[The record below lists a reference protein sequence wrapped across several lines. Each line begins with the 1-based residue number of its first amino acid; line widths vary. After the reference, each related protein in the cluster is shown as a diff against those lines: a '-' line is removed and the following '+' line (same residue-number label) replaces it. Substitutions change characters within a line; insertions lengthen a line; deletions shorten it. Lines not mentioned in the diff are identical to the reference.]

1 MAKTFVFIVPLEDTL
16 NMVWPQKLAYGFNS
30 SETQAVC
37 RAWHVVNTGNLCLPP
52 PTGQGTEWYSL
63 CNRNNSLM
71 SVEEK
76 QMAII
81 QKIKLYP
88 NPTNTNLVLEMPY
101 DNIINSEV
109 IIYNI
114 FGEQLLKTQITNYL
128 TQIDVSHLRNGTYF
142 TEIKCG
148 NSKKSTRFVVA
159 H

>member
-1 MAKTFVFIVPLEDTL
+1 
-16 NMVWPQKLAYGFNS
+16 
-30 SETQAVC
+30 
-37 RAWHVVNTGNLCLPP
+37 
-52 PTGQGTEWYSL
+52 
-63 CNRNNSLM
+63 M